1 MAPLI
6 GWTSLPWPRAI
17 RQPTLVICGDDDP
30 IAPQVNHRIMTALIP
45 GAQL

>member
-17 RQPTLVICGDDDP
+17 RQPTLVIRGDDDP